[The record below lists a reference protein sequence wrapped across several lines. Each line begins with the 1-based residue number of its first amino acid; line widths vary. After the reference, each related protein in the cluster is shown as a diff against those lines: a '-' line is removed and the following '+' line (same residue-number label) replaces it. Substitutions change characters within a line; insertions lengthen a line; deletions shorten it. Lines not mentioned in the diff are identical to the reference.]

1 VKGLLKPTPDRY
13 DLRETLAGADAMS
26 QKSPASVRGARMTH
40 GCVSQANHGF
50 TDQFQ
55 VFACAG
61 DLSASASC
69 GRLVRDARAVSF
81 RR

>member
-1 VKGLLKPTPDRY
+1 MPDRY
-13 DLRETLAGADAMS
+13 DLRETLASADALS
-26 QKSPASVRGARMTH
+26 QKAPTPVQGARMTH
-40 GCVSQANHGF
+40 GCVSQANCGF
-50 TDQFQ
+50 ADQCQ
-55 VFACAG
+55 VFAG